1 MKTTEKTRIK
11 REMTGLYESY
21 ILEEKE
27 CNFDGLFNIC
37 DSIRERGVTLIAL
50 IVTIIV
56 LLILAGVSLNIV
68 LGDNGIIKQAQISK
82 NEYEDKVK
90 DTQEGIDGL
99 YNELIGE
106 REEGESIKVTT
117 IKLDPTTAK
126 LEIGDILNLTEG
138 LTIEPENATNNRV
151 IWRSSNPEVAEVNNG
166 TVTALAEGEAT
177 IIVSSTDGSNVSAT
191 CTVTVT
197 AKGLPSTDTT
207 KPYLPGDDFQQVPG
221 TDLDNGLVIED
232 EDGNQYVWIEV
243 PQTAEVYPTA
253 GLNITEFTSTEY
265 TAIENDLQTYTDYYR
280 RDEEGTLT
288 KYKDKY
294 FENDLTGKYF
304 KSEGAYNDLK
314 QKMYK
319 SVYENGGFWI
329 GRYEA
334 GKVETTTVPVSKAEQ
349 PLYNKISRMD
359 AQTLATQVNSGNY
372 TSSLMFGV
380 QWDLVMKFLETKGVA
395 TQEDLRSDSSEWGNY
410 EGKLLNT
417 GSRENFKKMNVYDLA
432 GNVCEWT
439 LEYSSN
445 SYSPCA
451 MRGGNYSSSASKRT
465 ANYRSG
471 GHTKSENRG
480 FRVTFF

>member
-1 MKTTEKTRIK
+1 MKKETREKQDK
-11 REMTGLYESY
+11 N
-21 ILEEKE
+21 KKV
-27 CNFDGLFNIC
+27 NI
-37 DSIRERGVTLIAL
+37 SLINLKSNLNSQRAITLIAL
-50 IVTIIV
+50 IITIIV
-56 LLILAGVSLNIV
+56 LLILAGVSLNII
-68 LGDNGIIKQAQISK
+68 LGENGIIKQAKENQ
-82 NEYEDKVK
+82 NEYEELVKNAQGDIDK
-90 DTQEGIDGL
+90 L
-99 YNELIGE
+99 HNELIGE
-106 REEGESIKVTT
+106 KGDTPEEPT
-117 IKLDPTTAK
+117 IKINKIILSQTIAELK
-126 LEIGDILNLTEG
+126 IGETLNLETG
-138 LTIEPENATNNRV
+138 LIIEPENATNNRV
-151 IWRSSNPEVAEVNNG
+151 LWKSSNSEIAKVKG
-166 TVTALAEGEAT
+166 GIITALSEGTTT
-177 IIVSSTDGSNVSAT
+177 IIVRTTDGSNLYAT
-191 CTVTVT
+191 CIVTVI
-197 AKGLPSTDTT
+197 GEELPSTDTT

-232 EDGNQYVWIEV
+232 NIGNQYVWIEV
-243 PQTAEVYPTA
+243 PQTTEVYPTA